1 MSRRPFLSRLSRI
14 AEDIPPYVGMLGVLM
29 TPEIRAVVRRDWKTA
44 LIPLRGSYLSP
55 GLPRRARIR
64 LMTHHYSFIRR
75 NLVGDCL
82 ARICR
87 GPSAVWEESRNG
99 TLYRIVLSL
108 PPPSTKEQAEG
119 DICLVFKA
127 DSTDV
132 FTLSFTI
139 CPGSSFGL
147 AGDVMYIGR
156 LQGSRQQM
164 DLIRAS
170 AKNCNGISQQTLL
183 LAAAEGICLAMG
195 IRWMVCPSSRS
206 QLSVGRQD
214 EFSNG
219 VSIYDQF
226 WLDIGATRLGEEN
239 FHLPVPMPHK
249 PTNQI
254 KRCHRSRAAGRRR
267 YRDSV
272 SDQARATFSA
282 RFIDG
287 KR

>member
-1 MSRRPFLSRLSRI
+1 MSGRPLLSRLSRI
-14 AEDIPPYVGMLGVLM
+14 AEDIPPYLGMLGVLI
-29 TPEIRAVVRRDWKTA
+29 TPEIRAVVRRDWRTA

-55 GLPRRARIR
+55 GLHRRARIR
-64 LMTHHYSFIRR
+64 LMRHHYSFIRR
-75 NLVGDCL
+75 HLAGDCL

-87 GPSAVWEESRNG
+87 GPLAVWEEPRNG
-99 TLYRIVLSL
+99 TVYRIVLAL
-108 PPPSTKEQAEG
+108 PPSIKEQAEG

-127 DSTDV
+127 DATDV
-132 FTLSFTI
+132 FTLAFTI
-139 CPGSSFGL
+139 CPGRSFGL
-147 AGDVMYIGR
+147 AGDVLYIGR
-156 LQGSRQQM
+156 LQGARQQM
-164 DLIRAS
+164 DLIRDS
-170 AKNCNGISQQTLL
+170 AKKCNGISQQTLL

-195 IRWMVCPSSRS
+195 IRWMVCPSSRA

-214 EFSNG
+214 EFSSG

-249 PTNQI
+249 PTSQI

-272 SDQARATFSA
+272 SDQARKIF
-282 RFIDG
+282 RELFIDG